1 MERIDPMSIRQII
14 DKVLDTSTRR
24 KDMLEHRASYMW
36 PEIVGPGINR
46 QTTRRY
52 VADGVLHVY
61 ISSAAI
67 KAELEFAREAIM
79 RRINEAIGSEVI
91 TAIRL
96 H

>member
-61 ISSAAI
+61 ISSATI